1 MDFYS
6 KIMVASPRLSNGAFN
21 WLGDLSGSDAKGNK
35 ETIHVIA
42 WNCENKDGIA
52 PLIEKTLK
60 EAENMEQTP
69 ELITNVEH
77 LHEYLDEINCRVF
90 EHDVPLLL
98 MAAAVQQ
105 IRDTYGNEI
114 ANELCSEKFMY
125 LSGVDIRTVG
135 K

>member
-1 MDFYS
+1 M
-6 KIMVASPRLSNGAFN
+6 IANQTLSNGAFN
-21 WLGDLSGSDAKGNK
+21 WLGDLYGSDNRGNK

-42 WNCENKDGIA
+42 WGCKNKDEIA

-90 EHDVPLLL
+90 EHDVPLKLQE
-98 MAAAVQQ
+98 ATINQ
-105 IRDTYGNEI
+105 IRQTYGNTI
-114 ANELCSEKFMY
+114 ANELKTEHFMY
-125 LSGVDIRTVG
+125 LSGVDPRTV